1 MIWRPIPK
9 KDPQTA
15 KSVTRYNAI
24 KEALAST
31 DLTIWHN
38 NADNLQSKIKDFS
51 KLKAAVYEENYD
63 AFTVEDRGRFWYVIL
78 K

>member
-9 KDPQTA
+9 KDPRTA
-15 KSVTRYNAI
+15 KSTTQYNAI

-31 DLTIWHN
+31 DLKIWLN
-38 NADNLQSKIKDFS
+38 DETDLQTKLKRFS
-51 KLKAAVYEENYD
+51 TLKAAVYEENYA
-63 AFTVEDRGRFWYVIL
+63 AFTVADRGRFWYVIL